1 MIVYDWESKGHIP
14 EGAYE
19 VCKGE
24 VKVRLGNYLEA
35 GGGVGGLITEKS
47 SVFSE
52 VDDI

>member
-35 GGGVGGLITEKS
+35 GGGGGECNYREI
-47 SVFSE
+47 FSL
-52 VDDI
+52 